1 MVFGYSTNAY
11 VKYALCEAIDRIA
24 GLGFGGVEIICDQ
37 PHLYPPEVD
46 ETERCLI
53 KQTVERNRLRVT
65 NLNSFTLFAVGDTY
79 LPSWIEPDAQRRDI
93 RIRHTID
100 CLNLAKILNCEN
112 ISVPPGGPLGNMS
125 RVEAFSLFYA
135 GLEKVI
141 PLAEQL
147 GIKVLIEPEPKLLME
162 NTQEFLSFIQPIGSD
177 AVGINFDVGH
187 FYCAGE
193 DPCTAFEKL
202 RRWVGHV
209 HLEDIASDRSHNHL
223 IAGYGAIA
231 FMDVFETMKRLD
243 YTGDISLELYPYVD
257 MPDEAGKESFDYLK
271 PIFEASGLPIS
282 FQ

>member
-11 VKYALCEAIDRIA
+11 VKYSLREAIDRIA
-24 GLGFGGVEIICDQ
+24 RLGFGGVEIICDQ

-46 ETERCLI
+46 ETERSII
-53 KQTVERNRLRVT
+53 KETLERHRLRVT

-79 LPSWIEPDAQRRDI
+79 LPSWIETDVRRRDI

-100 CLNLAKILNCEN
+100 CLNLAKTLNCEN
-112 ISVPPGGPLGNMS
+112 ISVPPGGPLLNMS
-125 RVEAFSLFYA
+125 REEAFSLFYA

-147 GIKVLIEPEPKLLME
+147 DIKVLIEPEPKLLME
-162 NTQEFLSFIQPIGSD
+162 NTQEFLSFMQPIGSD

-202 RRWVGHV
+202 RPWVGHV
-209 HLEDIASDRSHNHL
+209 HLEDIGSDRSHNHL
-223 IAGYGAIA
+223 IAGHGAIE
-231 FMDVFETMKRLD
+231 FMEVFTTMKRLD
-243 YTGDISLELYPYVD
+243 YTGDISLELYPYID

-282 FQ
+282 F